1 MASVK
6 QTILN
11 TLNNDATLTAV
22 VTGEFLDADNLPF
35 DGLTQDNLQTG
46 ANNVI
51 ILCQGVLRWRSENP
65 MRGPNTAVRRFLEI
79 YIYDDPSSGFDNI
92 DTAKRR
98 IFELLHQKQFAG
110 VDNYGLVWT
119 IWVGDVGESY
129 DDVLRANMDR
139 MRIQVDLTRNL
150 SS

>member
-11 TLNNDATLTAV
+11 TLNDDATLTAI

-35 DGLTQDNLQTG
+35 DGLTQDNLQTTV
-46 ANNVI
+46 NNVT
-51 ILCQGVLRWRSENP
+51 ILCQGVLRWKSENP
-65 MRGPNTAVRRFLEI
+65 MRGPESAVRRFLEI
-79 YIYDDPSSGFDNI
+79 YIYDDPTNGFDNI
-92 DTAKRR
+92 DAAKRR
-98 IFELLHQKQFAG
+98 IWALLHQKRFAG
-110 VDNYGLVWT
+110 VDSYGLCWT

-139 MRIQVDLTRNL
+139 MRIQVDLTRVTT
-150 SS
+150 